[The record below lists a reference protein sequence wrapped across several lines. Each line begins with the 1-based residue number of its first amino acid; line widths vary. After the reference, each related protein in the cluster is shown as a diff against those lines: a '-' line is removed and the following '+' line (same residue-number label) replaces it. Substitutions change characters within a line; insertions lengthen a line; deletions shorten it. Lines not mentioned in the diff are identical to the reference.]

1 MTDESH
7 ADTLAT
13 AVANISNI
21 AKSVDYLVQRSDAS
35 ALQHTEV
42 ISKLAVISSK
52 QDDTKA
58 YQDKCDVERR
68 DHDKRIS
75 AAETTIT
82 ELNKRMDKMEELD
95 LDRRTT
101 KVEGFQNTQLKVA
114 GTAGGFIALI
124 VTGAIEWIKK

>member
-21 AKSVDYLVQRSDAS
+21 VKSVDYLVQRSDAS
-35 ALQHTEV
+35 AIQHTEV

-58 YQDKCDVERR
+58 RLDKGDDQIR
-68 DHDKRIS
+68 DMDKRI
-75 AAETTIT
+75 TQ
-82 ELNKRMDKMEELD
+82 
-95 LDRRTT
+95 
-101 KVEGFQNTQLKVA
+101 VESFQHTQLKLA
-114 GTAGGFIALI
+114 GTVGGLIALV